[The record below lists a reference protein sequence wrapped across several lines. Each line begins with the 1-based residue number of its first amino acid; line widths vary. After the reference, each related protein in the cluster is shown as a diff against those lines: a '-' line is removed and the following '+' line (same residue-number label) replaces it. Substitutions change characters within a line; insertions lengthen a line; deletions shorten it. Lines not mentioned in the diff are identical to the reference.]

1 MTLEDLKYEIE
12 SLVGRYGEDVLNKE
26 VYAVSD
32 YGDRSH
38 TQQLVPLD
46 EGMELVQPRV
56 TGYSQSGLALQNGDY
71 IKDTGLGEVIVFG
84 ARI

>member
-26 VYAVSD
+26 VFAVSD
-32 YGDRSH
+32 YGDYSH

-46 EGMELVQPRV
+46 EGIELVQPRE
-56 TGYSQSGLALQNGDY
+56 TGYSQSGLALQNEDY
-71 IKDTGLGEVIVFG
+71 IEDTGLDEVIVFG
-84 ARI
+84 A